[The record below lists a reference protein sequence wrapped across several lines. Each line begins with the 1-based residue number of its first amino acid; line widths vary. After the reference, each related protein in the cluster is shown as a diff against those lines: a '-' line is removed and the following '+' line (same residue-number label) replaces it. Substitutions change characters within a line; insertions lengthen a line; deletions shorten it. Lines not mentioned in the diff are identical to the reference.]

1 MVMMKYISQRASW
14 LDLGSESNVSLMPSN
29 PGINDSSKMSIIN
42 SVMHAFAPGEDN
54 LLLAQGWGP
63 KDQNWE
69 IPVRDDDSELT
80 RTIPEGQDTG
90 FQLVV
95 WSIPF
100 SGLKRLTLWFYRWF
114 LLGWV

>member
-1 MVMMKYISQRASW
+1 MSASCP
-14 LDLGSESNVSLMPSN
+14 VT
-29 PGINDSSKMSIIN
+29 PGIIDSSKMSIIN

-54 LLLAQGWGP
+54 LLLAQDGVP
-63 KDQNWE
+63 K
-69 IPVRDDDSELT
+69 IKTGKFPARDDDSELT

-95 WSIPF
+95 WSILFRPEEI
-100 SGLKRLTLWFYRWF
+100 TLWFYRWF